1 MKEFLALLDKY
12 NETPIENHPDVEKK
26 IWDIYGKEVA
36 IFVLDM
42 SGFSQLVQKHGILH
56 YLAMVRR
63 MQVVVKPIVEK
74 FGGSIVKFEADNCFA
89 HFVSVEKAIRA
100 GISINIALDA
110 MNTMTGDNKDLHVSV
125 GIGYGKVLLIE
136 NKDYFG
142 NAVNLASKLGEDIAG
157 RGEILVNDEA
167 MTQLGEDASHFS
179 FETSKMSIS
188 GIELVV
194 NKVVY

>member
-1 MKEFLALLDKY
+1 MTEFLGLLDKY
-12 NETPIENHPDVEKK
+12 NESPIEDHPDVEKQ

-63 MQVVVKPIVEK
+63 MQVAVKPIVEK
-74 FGGSIVKFEADNCFA
+74 FGGSVVKFEADNCFA
-89 HFVSVEKAIRA
+89 HFPDVEKAIRA
-100 GISINIALDA
+100 AIAINIGLGA
-110 MNTMTGDNKDLHVSV
+110 MNTMTDETKDIHVSI
-125 GIGYGKVLLIE
+125 GIGYGKILLIE
-136 NKDYFG
+136 GKDYFG
-142 NAVNLASKLGEDIAG
+142 NAVNLASKLGEDIAD

-167 MTQLGEDASHFS
+167 IKQLGEEVSDFK
-179 FETSKMSIS
+179 FEKSKMTIS
-188 GIELVV
+188 GIELPV